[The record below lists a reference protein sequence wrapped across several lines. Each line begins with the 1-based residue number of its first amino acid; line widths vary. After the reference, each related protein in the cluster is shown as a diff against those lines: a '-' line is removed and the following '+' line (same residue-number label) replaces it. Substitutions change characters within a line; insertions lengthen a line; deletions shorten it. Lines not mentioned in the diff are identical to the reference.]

1 MGLSYRSSVMNTFDE
16 IINEIERIDC
26 ANASR
31 LHVYLSPRAMCGLK
45 IRDWA
50 VLRSHGIT
58 TSVTYRMNSK
68 FLFCIVEPVAKELM
82 PK

>member
-1 MGLSYRSSVMNTFDE
+1 MNTFDE

-26 ANASR
+26 VNASR

-45 IRDWA
+45 ISDWG

-58 TSVTYRMNSK
+58 TSCIYRLDAN
-68 FLFCIVEPVAKELM
+68 FLFCIVEPRAKQLM
-82 PK
+82 PQ